1 MPRITPVLGI
11 LFWVKLM
18 LDDARSASCAVAVA
32 VDNVRHANSTYPL
45 NFIIF
50 DIMLIVFAK
59 VAKKLI
65 ICK

>member
-1 MPRITPVLGI
+1 
-11 LFWVKLM
+11 M